1 MMRMMR
7 RSDRSIPMTE
17 ALNLLQTGE
26 YGVLSTVGEDG
37 LPYGVPLSYVLIDQ
51 ALYFHSA
58 MEGHK
63 LDNLTT
69 QPNVSFCVVG
79 NTQVLPARFT
89 TAFESVIVMAKA
101 SEVFG
106 SEKQVALEALIDK
119 YSNAFKS
126 EGLAYIEKAQGKT
139 RVIKLTL
146 ESVSGKARRI

>member
-1 MMRMMR
+1 MRSMR
-7 RSDRSIPMTE
+7 RSDRSISMSE
-17 ALNLLQTGE
+17 ALTLLHNAE
-26 YGVLSTVGEDG
+26 YGVLSTVGDDG
-37 LPYGVPLSYVLIDQ
+37 LPYGVPLSFVLIDQ

-63 LDNLTT
+63 LDNLTV
-69 QPNVSFCVVG
+69 QPHVSFCVIG
-79 NTQVLPARFT
+79 DTQVLPARFT

-106 SEKQVALEALIDK
+106 GEKQAALEALIDK
-119 YSNAFKS
+119 YAKAFKS

-139 RVIKLTL
+139 RVIRLSL